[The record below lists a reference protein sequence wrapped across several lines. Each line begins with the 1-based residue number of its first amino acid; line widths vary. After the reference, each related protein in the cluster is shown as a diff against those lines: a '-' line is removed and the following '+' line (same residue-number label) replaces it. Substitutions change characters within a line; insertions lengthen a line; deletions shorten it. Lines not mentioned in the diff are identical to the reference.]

1 MEHLHAYLR
10 YAYTGDKTFE
20 IPATLVNGSLDGDDE
35 VSVLPV
41 TLVGDHWRADD
52 AAYDIGEEHGQ
63 EAHDHFMS
71 TLLTVIVPQLYASPR
86 DHVVGFNLLGQHFA
100 FALEIQK

>member
-1 MEHLHAYLR
+1 MEHLRAFVR

-20 IPATLVNGSLDGDDE
+20 IPATLVGGHWAGDDS

-41 TLVGDHWRADD
+41 TLVDDRWHADD

-86 DHVVGFNLLGQHFA
+86 DHIVGFNLLGQHFA
-100 FALEIQK
+100 FALEIEK